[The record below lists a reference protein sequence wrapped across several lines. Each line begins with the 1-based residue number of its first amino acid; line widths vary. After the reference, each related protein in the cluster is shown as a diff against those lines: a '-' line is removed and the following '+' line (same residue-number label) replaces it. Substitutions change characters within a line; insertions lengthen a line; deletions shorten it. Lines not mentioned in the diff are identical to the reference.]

1 MNQVHCQTPILV
13 LKLAIEPKRSKC
25 YPGLPSIGHPAWDL
39 PLASWH
45 TAELLNFRCAACL
58 VTLVP
63 EIRLKAPTERT
74 GKWRKHRDFTALLI
88 SWIFVFPL
96 EAGRARKNDHVQ
108 NWEQHKVHRFL
119 EMRCFEMLPSKV
131 LTVACIRISTK
142 NVFSFS
148 SRFNCNFAV
157 SEGPTI
163 MHVGTRNTTLTSG
176 MTVPVTSGTQHH
188 SHSI

>member
-1 MNQVHCQTPILV
+1 MLPWSAIYRPPCMRSSSGILAHSWSAEFQVCCLSRESF
-13 LKLAIEPKRSKC
+13 LC
-25 YPGLPSIGHPAWDL
+25 
-39 PLASWH
+39 
-45 TAELLNFRCAACL
+45 CL

-74 GKWRKHRDFTALLI
+74 KGKWRKHRDFTALLI

-131 LTVACIRISTK
+131 LRVACIRISTK

-163 MHVGTRNTTLTSG
+163 MHVGTHNTTLKSG

-188 SHSI
+188 SHPI